1 MTSIFVDSQEVI
13 VIDYIEH
20 DQSINGAY
28 YVGELT
34 RLCQEIAR
42 KRQGKLTRSVLLLQD
57 NAPAHMSQ
65 VVMNAAPE
73 CGFEILPHT
82 RYFPDICSQN

>member
-20 DQSINGAY
+20 GQSINGAY
-28 YVGELT
+28 NISELT

-42 KRQGKLTRSVLLLQD
+42 
-57 NAPAHMSQ
+57 
-65 VVMNAAPE
+65 
-73 CGFEILPHT
+73 
-82 RYFPDICSQN
+82 